1 VEVIIGNPP
10 FLGGKRLRTG
20 LGDAYVEALFHLYEG
35 RVPPEADLVTYW
47 FEKARGLVES
57 KRAKRVGL
65 LATQSIRA
73 GVNLKA
79 LQHIKESGDIF
90 MAWSDRPWV
99 LDGAAVRV
107 SMVGFDDG
115 SAREKM
121 LDGVPVKNI
130 NADLSGAIDISGA
143 RRLAE
148 NCEIA
153 FQGPVKVGPF
163 DIDNQTAKA
172 MLVKPNPN
180 GCPNSDV
187 VRPTINGSDITRR
200 SRQKWTIDF
209 GELDEQSAALYEA
222 PFEYVNANVRLV
234 RERNRD
240 RQRREAWWRL
250 GRSGGDLKKAKSG
263 KQRIV
268 LTPRVAKHRL
278 FAWADAEAVPDTR
291 VYAFARDDDY
301 FFGVLQSS
309 IHETW
314 SLKSCSWH
322 GVGNDPTYNTST
334 CFDPFPFPWP
344 PGKEPKDDPRVQDI
358 AHAAKELVKN
368 RDTWLNPPGAP
379 ATELKKR
386 TLTNLYNQRP
396 QWLED
401 AHQALDKAVL
411 AAYGWPEDLS
421 DADIL
426 ERLLAL
432 NRERAGACSV
442 GS

>member
-1 VEVIIGNPP
+1 
-10 FLGGKRLRTG
+10 
-20 LGDAYVEALFHLYEG
+20 
-35 RVPPEADLVTYW
+35 
-47 FEKARGLVES
+47 
-57 KRAKRVGL
+57 
-65 LATQSIRA
+65 
-73 GVNLKA
+73 
-79 LQHIKESGDIF
+79 
-90 MAWSDRPWV
+90 
-99 LDGAAVRV
+99 
-107 SMVGFDDG
+107 
-115 SAREKM
+115 M